1 MIGIGVCGQLRSLR
15 RGDARD
21 WAERIRRGITM
32 KSLQELY
39 DDVKGDDVL
48 KKSFTEMMVRGDV
61 EDFLREH
68 DCEATSEELRE
79 FLEVKAKESD
89 GAELSS
95 DRLAA
100 IAGGTSYYCGEPCSR
115 GETSDCSDTCIRDC
129 C

>member
-1 MIGIGVCGQLRSLR
+1 
-15 RGDARD
+15 
-21 WAERIRRGITM
+21 M

-39 DDVKGDDVL
+39 DEVKGDDAL
-48 KKSFTEMMVRGDV
+48 KKSFAKAMREDAA

-68 DCEATSEELRE
+68 GCEATTEELHE
-79 FLEVKAKESD
+79 FLENKVRET
-89 GAELSS
+89 GPLELSA
-95 DRLAA
+95 DEVAK